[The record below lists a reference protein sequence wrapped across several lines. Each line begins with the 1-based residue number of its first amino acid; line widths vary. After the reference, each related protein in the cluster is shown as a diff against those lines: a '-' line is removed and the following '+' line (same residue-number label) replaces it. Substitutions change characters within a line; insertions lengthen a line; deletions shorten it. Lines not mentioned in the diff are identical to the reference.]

1 MSEMIKWLQ
10 LTDWVKQLQPNR
22 PFPGIGYVRCD
33 STQQLRDLQAAQS
46 FLVIIV
52 QGYKR
57 VVTQTQELLL
67 NSKQAMA
74 FPAHADF
81 SIANTPEN
89 GAFYALVLQF
99 SPEQLQG
106 VQAAH
111 GQLVEQVLASKHYF
125 KPFKVSADLLSS
137 LLHLLDALHSG
148 IDHALLM
155 HRYNEVILALLLSGQ
170 GGCLF
175 VQPQAKWRDKVSQL
189 ISLDPANHWSL
200 EIMSERLHVS
210 ETTLRRRLREEGVG
224 FRQVLTDTRLGHGL
238 YLLQSGLERRPIS
251 DVSERC
257 GYQSVSS
264 FSAQF
269 KTRFGMLPSQLQKT
283 VI

>member
-1 MSEMIKWLQ
+1 MSDEIKWLQ
-10 LTDWVKQLQPNR
+10 LKDWVRGLQANH

-33 STQQLRDLQAAQS
+33 SRQQLRDLQAAQS

-52 QGYKR
+52 QGNKR
-57 VVTQTQELLL
+57 VVNQTDQLQV
-67 NSKQAMA
+67 NSKHAMA

-81 SIANTPEN
+81 SIINTPEE

-99 SPEQLQG
+99 SPDQLQG
-106 VQAAH
+106 VQGSH
-111 GQLVEQVLASKHYF
+111 GQLVQQALASKTTF
-125 KPFKVSADLLSS
+125 QPFKVSGSLLSS
-137 LLHLLDALHSG
+137 LLHLLDALHGELDST
-148 IDHALLM
+148 LLM
-155 HRYNEVILALLLSGQ
+155 HRYNEVLLALLLSGQ

-189 ISLDPANHWSL
+189 ISLDPANNWSL
-200 EIMSERLHVS
+200 ESMSERLHVS

-224 FRQVLTDTRLGHGL
+224 FRQVLADTRLGHGL

-269 KTRFGMLPSQLQKT
+269 KSRFGMLPSQLQKS